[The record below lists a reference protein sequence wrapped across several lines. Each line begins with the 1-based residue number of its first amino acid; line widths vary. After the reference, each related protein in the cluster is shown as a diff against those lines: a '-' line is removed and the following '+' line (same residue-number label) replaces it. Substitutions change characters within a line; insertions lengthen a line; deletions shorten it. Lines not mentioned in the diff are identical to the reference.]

1 MASTDPY
8 AIQIK
13 NATIETTDGFKIWK
27 GISLDIQRGYIHGI
41 IGESGSGKSTLGFSL
56 FGMLPKGCQLFY
68 ERFSVLGNDVRSKN
82 LGTKLFLVPQN
93 PNSAFHPF
101 RTIRAQI
108 QDFFKLSG
116 FESISYESLFLIWD
130 QLSIPRNH
138 WKTYARTL
146 SGGEK
151 QRILLSLAFLRT
163 PEILVLDEPTTGLD
177 AFSEKIVLET
187 VRNLAKMGMTVVF
200 ITHELRIVESLASQ
214 VTIMKQ
220 GEVVETIS
228 VLNQNLEPKTEYGKQ
243 LKEASLLF
251 Q

>member
-1 MASTDPY
+1 MGSTEFS
-8 AIQIK
+8 AVQIK
-13 NATIETTDGFKIWK
+13 NATIETKNGQKIWN
-27 GISLDIQRGYIHGI
+27 GISLEIPKGI
-41 IGESGSGKSTLGFSL
+41 VYGVIGESGSGKSTLGFSL
-56 FGMLPKGCQLFY
+56 FGMVPDGCQLSY
-68 ERFSVLGNDVRSKN
+68 QTFSVLGEDVRNVNFGS
-82 LGTKLFLVPQN
+82 KLFMVPQN
-93 PNSAFHPF
+93 PNWAFHPF
-101 RTIRAQI
+101 RSIEAQI
-108 QDFFKLSG
+108 RDFFKLSKLNAAH
-116 FESISYESLFLIWD
+116 FEPLFQIWD
-130 QLSIPRNH
+130 RLSIPRNH
-138 WKTYARTL
+138 WKKYAKNL

-200 ITHELRIVESLASQ
+200 ITHELRIVESLTSQ

-220 GEVVETIS
+220 GEVVETIP
-228 VLNQNLEPKTEYGKQ
+228 VLNGNLEPKTEYGKQ